1 MHQERVDNFPVIEI
15 KHKKKLS
22 DDNPLTEFIKYT
34 RNINK
39 GSPAKV
45 ITFIFLVILNLKISA
60 KIAAS
65 NCSFRPDI
73 NKINSEIENR
83 KKRIFLSFYFYHN
96 YKIIKEKEKRD
107 QSIAQFTIR
116 VSNIISELGH

>member
-1 MHQERVDNFPVIEI
+1 P
-15 KHKKKLS
+15 
-22 DDNPLTEFIKYT
+22 PLTEFIKYT
-34 RNINK
+34 RNISK

-45 ITFIFLVILNLKISA
+45 ITFIFLVILNLNTSA

-83 KKRIFLSFYFYHN
+83 KKENIFILLFLS
-96 YKIIKEKEKRD
+96 
-107 QSIAQFTIR
+107 
-116 VSNIISELGH
+116 